1 MAGDVGEGLVQVLG
15 AEGLADEP
23 GMEVEDHEPSAVF
36 AFHIQ
41 PIEAVLENTA
51 VVHDGQYARPEQV
64 EVVEV
69 KEHGQRVHFAAGHL
83 HAVGLVIVGPVA
95 EVAQPLLG

>member
-1 MAGDVGEGLVQVLG
+1 MSRP
-15 AEGLADEP
+15 LA
-23 GMEVEDHEPSAVF
+23 F
-36 AFHIQ
+36 ALHIQ
-41 PIEAVLENTA
+41 PIEAVLENAA

-83 HAVGLVIVGPVA
+83 HAVRLIIVGPVA
-95 EVAQPLLG
+95 EVAQSPSSARRRGVRVDSE